1 MTGRS
6 SRTSDARQA
15 APVLRRDAGQ
25 QGECQPPNAASKNN
39 AQVLLQAA
47 DNRFD
52 GGLNNS
58 FSTRNIGF
66 QADNSGVNKYKSNAR

>member
-1 MTGRS
+1 MP
-6 SRTSDARQA
+6 
-15 APVLRRDAGQ
+15 APERG
-25 QGECQPPNAASKNN
+25 GKKN

-52 GGLNNS
+52 GGPNNRLT
-58 FSTRNIGF
+58 TRNIGF